1 MLTNDIASK
10 ANQCSSRRAAGF
22 PTMGGAGGQTHFPE
36 LARGTGMI
44 PAMNSSCKK
53 SLFIFLKLNG
63 ISPSG
68 SGATQW
74 QKALPLSR
82 LSFPFSRLCPQAWA
96 LPGRGEDRREVL
108 WVLLLSS
115 AWAETSP
122 CPSGLWSPVSAGSP
136 ALGGAPG
143 PSLCPWENFCC
154 APVSRPWELLLCGL
168 LSICGFMT
176 LAPQPGAGGL

>member
-53 SLFIFLKLNG
+53 SLFIFLKLNV

-96 LPGRGEDRREVL
+96 LPGRGEDRQEACGSCYCRLHGLRHLHVPL
-108 WVLLLSS
+108 VFGHPSLLGPQLLVAPLGHPCVHGRIS
-115 AWAETSP
+115 AVP
-122 CPSGLWSPVSAGSP
+122 QF
-136 ALGGAPG
+136 PG
-143 PSLCPWENFCC
+143 PGNFCF
-154 APVSRPWELLLCGL
+154 VGSSQYVG
-168 LSICGFMT
+168 S
-176 LAPQPGAGGL
+176 